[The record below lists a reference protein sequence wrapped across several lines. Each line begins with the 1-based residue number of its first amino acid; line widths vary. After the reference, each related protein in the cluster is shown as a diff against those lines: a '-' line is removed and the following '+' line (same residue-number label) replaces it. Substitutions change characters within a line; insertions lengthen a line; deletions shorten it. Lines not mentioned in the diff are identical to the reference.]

1 MHKYNCFVIITATM
15 LLLLIIITFLFI
27 CTSFILFIVHTTFIC
42 YAKVFICPFTY
53 SASVYC
59 FRFERASE
67 RIEETL
73 AWAHTAHRHGLS
85 FCFYPNY
92 GMWLFIVRDA
102 FLTKNWRSLMKRKKE
117 RRNTQKVN
125 AVAIL
130 PVIYTHIC
138 FVFASLSQTFT
149 RWMRSVHSTYHF
161 IVCVGLVH
169 DLINFIWIERLQHAI
184 HYLIHI
190 LSFYR

>member
-1 MHKYNCFVIITATM
+1 MLISVHKYNCFVIITATM

-27 CTSFILFIVHTTFIC
+27 CTSFILFIVHTAFIC

-92 GMWLFIVRDA
+92 GMLLFIVRDA

-117 RRNTQKVN
+117 RRNTQKWM
-125 AVAIL
+125 L
-130 PVIYTHIC
+130 QPFYQWYTHT
-138 FVFASLSQTFT
+138 FVSPLLPFLKRSHVECAQFIQHTILLCAWVWFT
-149 RWMRSVHSTYHF
+149 
-161 IVCVGLVH
+161 I
-169 DLINFIWIERLQHAI
+169 
-184 HYLIHI
+184 
-190 LSFYR
+190 